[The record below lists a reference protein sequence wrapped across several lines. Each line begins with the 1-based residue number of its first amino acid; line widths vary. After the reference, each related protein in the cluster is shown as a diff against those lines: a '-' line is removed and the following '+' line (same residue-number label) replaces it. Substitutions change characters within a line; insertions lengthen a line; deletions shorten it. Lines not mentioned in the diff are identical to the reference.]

1 MNEIELRK
9 YCLDKSIEILSWY
22 KNFFPKKELHPLII
36 SEIRRFFIATSQLGK
51 QSILNYPTHVGN
63 DTAILN

>member
-22 KNFFPKKELHPLII
+22 KNSFPRRNCTPLL
-36 SEIRRFFIATSQLGK
+36 SRRFFIATSQLGK